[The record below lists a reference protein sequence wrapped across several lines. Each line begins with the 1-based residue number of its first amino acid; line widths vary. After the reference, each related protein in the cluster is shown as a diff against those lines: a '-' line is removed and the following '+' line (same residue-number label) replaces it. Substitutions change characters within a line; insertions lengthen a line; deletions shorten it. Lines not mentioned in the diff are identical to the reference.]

1 MLFVINLP
9 RPPTPIQPSF
19 ILIIIMEKILIDYD
33 MLIRLKVMEKI
44 LLTESIWVF
53 VHALIHFIINMN
65 SICSLDTNIRLYDD
79 IIFWCDRI
87 RYVITSFIYIKDILV
102 YVSKRKLLL
111 SLKTNWIH
119 DTTNVVPT
127 IYCNVLR

>member
-33 MLIRLKVMEKI
+33 MLIHLKVMEKS

-53 VHALIHFIINMN
+53 VHALIHFTININ

-79 IIFWCDRI
+79 RP
-87 RYVITSFIYIKDILV
+87 VLILV
-102 YVSKRKLLL
+102 KYI
-111 SLKTNWIH
+111 LKI
-119 DTTNVVPT
+119 
-127 IYCNVLR
+127 C

>member
-33 MLIRLKVMEKI
+33 MLIHLKVMENI

-79 IIFWCDRI
+79 IIF
-87 RYVITSFIYIKDILV
+87 
-102 YVSKRKLLL
+102 
-111 SLKTNWIH
+111 
-119 DTTNVVPT
+119 
-127 IYCNVLR
+127 

>member
-19 ILIIIMEKILIDYD
+19 ILIIIMEKIIIDYD
-33 MLIRLKVMEKI
+33 MLIHLKVMEKI

-53 VHALIHFIINMN
+53 VHALIHFTINKN

-79 IIFWCDRI
+79 III
-87 RYVITSFIYIKDILV
+87 RSILGVITSFIYIKDILV